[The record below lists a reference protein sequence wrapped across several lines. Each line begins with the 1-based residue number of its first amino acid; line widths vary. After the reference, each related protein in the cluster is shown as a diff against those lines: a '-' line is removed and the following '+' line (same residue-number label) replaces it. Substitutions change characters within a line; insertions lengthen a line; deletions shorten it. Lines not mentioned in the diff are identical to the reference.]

1 MVYIMTNPSDDTT
14 ATQQQRLQASQ
25 LPIDPV
31 KIKAMV
37 DYYIAEYRERLLDRD
52 LLEQMVAEDEM
63 LWGIRVKSVVTGLTT
78 ALRQS
83 NCDPYSDSYF
93 NEQTI
98 TECRRFATDL
108 LRDLQ
113 KISKDIP
120 GLAAKL
126 PEIKQDAWEFLDVI
140 LPNSQPTQAMR
151 SSTLELQR
159 DESGAVSL
167 QTIPADLEPQEL
179 FHQRY
184 REYIKMGDTPD
195 GAARLQELRKSLD
208 ARIAAARDMQRDDI
222 DWPFYHL
229 LNDANTLH
237 LHTQDT
243 HDFTRICTIASLC
256 QKMAYRHFGYNPA
269 TTTLSQDREVSRYIS
284 SAQQGMCTIIELLL
298 KFDDDGV
305 AKTQQLEHYVISP
318 YIKAEI
324 DAEYVIHDKDPDGT
338 RQARASAYAIVPE
351 DEEYRLHPV
360 VNSLNDRRFIFDQRI
375 RDAYITIITKHPAE
389 QSSSQL
395 FDDYYIV
402 SLCAKHGEQAV
413 ARKAAWDRVNYYFYQ
428 TDEIEEIHF
437 YVLLLKDEL
446 GEAERVKQWVVQ
458 QFRDNP
464 NSELATLY
472 FECIGYDHDVFRFL
486 QEATAREAASPIKA
500 LDQVLSATASI
511 TLSRSKKPPKSSG
524 VSTQNQHNSLFTTPR
539 AAPPARD
546 RGLFGRHIQG
556 QRRRG
561 CRVPSVSSA
570 PLGLPRQCAA
580 AKRARSTHLP
590 RSHWWQ

>member
-14 ATQQQRLQASQ
+14 ATQQQRPQASQ

-31 KIKAMV
+31 KIKAMI
-37 DYYIAEYRERLLDRD
+37 DYYIAEYREQLLDRD
-52 LLEQMVAEDEM
+52 LLEQTVAEDEM
-63 LWGIRVKSVVTGLTT
+63 LWDINIWKIVARLTT

-120 GLAAKL
+120 SLAAKL
-126 PEIKQDAWEFLDVI
+126 PKIKQDVWEFLDVI
-140 LPNSQPTQAMR
+140 MPNSQPTQAMR

-184 REYIKMGDTPD
+184 HEYIKMGDIPD
-195 GAARLQELRKSLD
+195 GIARLQELRESLD
-208 ARIAAARDMQRDDI
+208 ARTAAARDMQRDDI

-229 LNDANTLH
+229 LGDADTLH
-237 LHTQDT
+237 LRTQDA

-256 QKMAYRHFGYNPA
+256 QEMAYRHFRYNPA
-269 TTTLSQDREVSRYIS
+269 TTTPSQDREVSQYIS
-284 SAQQGMCTIIELLL
+284 SAQREMRTIIEFLLE
-298 KFDDDGV
+298 FDDDGV
-305 AKTQQLEHYVISP
+305 AKAQQLEQYVISP
-318 YIKAEI
+318 YIRAEI
-324 DAEYVIHDKDPDGT
+324 DAEYVIHGKDPDGT
-338 RQARASAYAIVPE
+338 RRARASAYVIAPE
-351 DEEYRLHPV
+351 DEEYTLHPV

-375 RDAYITIITKHPAE
+375 RDAYIAIITKHPSE
-389 QSSSQL
+389 RSSSQL

-402 SLCAKHGEQAV
+402 NLCAKHGEQAV
-413 ARKAAWDRVNYYFYQ
+413 ARKAAWDMVNYYFYQ

-446 GEAERVKQWVVQ
+446 GEGEKVKQWVAQ
-458 QFRDNP
+458 QLYDNP
-464 NSELATLY
+464 STELATLY
-472 FECIGYDHDVFRFL
+472 FECVGYDHDVFRFL
-486 QEATAREAASPIKA
+486 QEATAREADSPMKA
-500 LDQVLSATASI
+500 LAQQVENLN
-511 TLSRSKKPPKSSG
+511 TLESTVSKCPYNF
-524 VSTQNQHNSLFTTPR
+524 VEEQE
-539 AAPPARD
+539 AAEE
-546 RGLFGRHIQG
+546 
-556 QRRRG
+556 QRRLHAE
-561 CRVPSVSSA
+561 SA
-570 PLGLPRQCAA
+570 Q
-580 AKRARSTHLP
+580 
-590 RSHWWQ
+590 

>member
-14 ATQQQRLQASQ
+14 ATQRQRLQASQ

-31 KIKAMV
+31 KIKTMV
-37 DYYIAEYRERLLDRD
+37 DYYIAEYREQLLDRD
-52 LLEQMVAEDEM
+52 LLEQTVAEDEM
-63 LWGIRVKSVVTGLTT
+63 LWDINIWKIVARLTT

-98 TECRRFATDL
+98 AECRRFATDL

-126 PEIKQDAWEFLDVI
+126 PKIKQDVWEFLDVI

-167 QTIPADLEPQEL
+167 QTIPTDLEPQEL

-184 REYIKMGDTPD
+184 REYIKMSDTPD
-195 GAARLQELRKSLD
+195 GIARLQELRKSLD

-229 LNDANTLH
+229 LGDADTLH
-237 LHTQDT
+237 LRTQDI

-256 QKMAYRHFGYNPA
+256 QEMAYRHFGYNPA
-269 TTTLSQDREVSRYIS
+269 TTTPSQDREVSRYIS
-284 SAQQGMCTIIELLL
+284 SAQRRLRTIIELIL

-305 AKTQQLEHYVISP
+305 AKAQQLERYVISP

-324 DAEYVIHDKDPDGT
+324 DAEYVIHGKDSDGT
-338 RQARASAYAIVPE
+338 RQARAIAYVIVPE
-351 DEEYRLHPV
+351 DEEYVLHPI
-360 VNSLNDRRFIFDQRI
+360 VNSLNDRRFIFDQQI
-375 RDAYITIITKHPAE
+375 RDAYIAIITKHPSE
-389 QSSSQL
+389 RSSSRL
-395 FDDYYIV
+395 FDDYYLV
-402 SLCAKHGEQAV
+402 KLCAKHGEQAV
-413 ARKAAWDRVNYYFYQ
+413 ARKAAWDMVNYYFYQ

-446 GEAERVKQWVVQ
+446 GEGEKVKQWIAQ
-458 QFRDNP
+458 QLRDNP
-464 NSELATLY
+464 SAELATLY
-472 FECIGYDHDVFRFL
+472 FECVGYDHDVFRFL
-486 QEATAREAASPIKA
+486 QEATTREAASPIEA
-500 LDQVLSATASI
+500 LAQQVENLNTLESTVSDCLYDFVEKQEAAEEQQRLHAESA
-511 TLSRSKKPPKSSG
+511 
-524 VSTQNQHNSLFTTPR
+524 
-539 AAPPARD
+539 
-546 RGLFGRHIQG
+546 
-556 QRRRG
+556 
-561 CRVPSVSSA
+561 
-570 PLGLPRQCAA
+570 
-580 AKRARSTHLP
+580 
-590 RSHWWQ
+590 

>member
-1 MVYIMTNPSDDTT
+1 MVYIMTNSPDDTT
-14 ATQQQRLQASQ
+14 ATQQQRPQASQ

-31 KIKAMV
+31 KIKAMI
-37 DYYIAEYRERLLDRD
+37 DYYIAEYREQLLDRD
-52 LLEQMVAEDEM
+52 LLEQTVAEDEM
-63 LWGIRVKSVVTGLTT
+63 LWHIRVKSVVTGLTT
-78 ALRQS
+78 ALHKS
-83 NCDPYSDSYF
+83 NCDPYYYRYLDEH
-93 NEQTI
+93 NTI
-98 TECRRFATDL
+98 KCKRFATDL

-126 PEIKQDAWEFLDVI
+126 PEIKQDVWEFLDVI

-195 GAARLQELRKSLD
+195 GAARLQELRESLD

-237 LHTQDT
+237 LHTQDAD
-243 HDFTRICTIASLC
+243 DFTRICTIASRC
-256 QKMAYRHFGYNPA
+256 QEMAYRHFGYNPA
-269 TTTLSQDREVSRYIS
+269 TTTLSQDREVSQYIS
-284 SAQQGMCTIIELLL
+284 SAQQELGMIIELLL
-298 KFDDDGV
+298 EFDDDGV
-305 AKTQQLEHYVISP
+305 AKAQQLEQYAISP

-324 DAEYVIHDKDPDGT
+324 DAEYVIHGKDPDGT
-338 RQARASAYAIVPE
+338 RQARASAYVITPE
-351 DEEYRLHPV
+351 DEGYTLHAV

-375 RDAYITIITKHPAE
+375 RDAYIAIITKHPSE
-389 QSSSQL
+389 RSSSRL
-395 FDDYYIV
+395 FDDYYLV
-402 SLCAKHGEQAV
+402 KLCAKHGEQAV
-413 ARKAAWDRVNYYFYQ
+413 ARKAAWDMVNYYFYQ

-446 GEAERVKQWVVQ
+446 GEGEKVKQWIAQ
-458 QFRDNP
+458 QLRDNP
-464 NSELATLY
+464 SAELATLY

-486 QEATAREAASPIKA
+486 QEATTREAASPMEA
-500 LDQVLSATASI
+500 LVQHVENLN
-511 TLSRSKKPPKSSG
+511 TLRST
-524 VSTQNQHNSLFTTPR
+524 VSDCLYDFVEKQE
-539 AAPPARD
+539 AAEE
-546 RGLFGRHIQG
+546 
-556 QRRRG
+556 QRRLHAE
-561 CRVPSVSSA
+561 SA
-570 PLGLPRQCAA
+570 Q
-580 AKRARSTHLP
+580 
-590 RSHWWQ
+590 

>member
-14 ATQQQRLQASQ
+14 TTQQQRPQASQ

-31 KIKAMV
+31 KIKTMI
-37 DYYIAEYRERLLDRD
+37 DYYIAEYREQLLDRD
-52 LLEQMVAEDEM
+52 LLEQTVAEDEM
-63 LWGIRVKSVVTGLTT
+63 LWDINIWKIVARLTT

-126 PEIKQDAWEFLDVI
+126 PKIKQDVWEFLDVI
-140 LPNSQPTQAMR
+140 MPNSQPTQAMR

-184 REYIKMGDTPD
+184 REYIKMGDAPD
-195 GAARLQELRKSLD
+195 GAARLQELRESLN
-208 ARIAAARDMQRDDI
+208 ARIAAARDMQRNDI

-229 LNDANTLH
+229 LGDADTLH
-237 LHTQDT
+237 LRTQDA

-256 QKMAYRHFGYNPA
+256 QEMAYRHFGYNPA
-269 TTTLSQDREVSRYIS
+269 TTTPSQDREVSQYIS
-284 SAQQGMCTIIELLL
+284 SAQQELGTIIEFLLE
-298 KFDDDGV
+298 FDDDGV
-305 AKTQQLEHYVISP
+305 AKAQQLERYVISP

-324 DAEYVIHDKDPDGT
+324 DAEYVIHGKDPDGT
-338 RQARASAYAIVPE
+338 RQARASAYVIAPE
-351 DEEYRLHPV
+351 DEGYTLHAV

-375 RDAYITIITKHPAE
+375 RDAYIAIITKHPSE
-389 QSSSQL
+389 RSSSRL
-395 FDDYYIV
+395 FDDYYLV
-402 SLCAKHGEQAV
+402 KLCAKHGKQAV

-446 GEAERVKQWVVQ
+446 GEAKRVKQWVAQ

-464 NSELATLY
+464 SAELATLY
-472 FECIGYDHDVFRFL
+472 FECVGYDHDVFRFL
-486 QEATAREAASPIKA
+486 QEATTREAASPMEA
-500 LDQVLSATASI
+500 LVQHVENLNTLESTVSDCLYDFVEKQEATEEQQRLHAESAE
-511 TLSRSKKPPKSSG
+511 
-524 VSTQNQHNSLFTTPR
+524 
-539 AAPPARD
+539 
-546 RGLFGRHIQG
+546 
-556 QRRRG
+556 
-561 CRVPSVSSA
+561 
-570 PLGLPRQCAA
+570 
-580 AKRARSTHLP
+580 
-590 RSHWWQ
+590 

>member
-14 ATQQQRLQASQ
+14 ATQRQRLQASQ

-31 KIKAMV
+31 KIKTMV

-52 LLEQMVAEDEM
+52 LLEQTVTEDEM

-126 PEIKQDAWEFLDVI
+126 PEIKQDVREFVDVI

-167 QTIPADLEPQEL
+167 QTMPADLEPQEL

-184 REYIKMGDTPD
+184 HEYIKMGDAPD
-195 GAARLQELRKSLD
+195 GAARLQELRESLN
-208 ARIAAARDMQRDDI
+208 ARIAAARDMQRNDI

-229 LNDANTLH
+229 LGDADTLH
-237 LHTQDT
+237 LRTQDA

-256 QKMAYRHFGYNPA
+256 QEMAYRHFRYNPA
-269 TTTLSQDREVSRYIS
+269 TTTPSQDREVSQYIS
-284 SAQQGMCTIIELLL
+284 SAQQELGTIIEFLL

-305 AKTQQLEHYVISP
+305 AKAQQLEQYVISP

-324 DAEYVIHDKDPDGT
+324 DAEYVIHGKDPDGT
-338 RQARASAYAIVPE
+338 RQARASAYVIAPE
-351 DEEYRLHPV
+351 DEEYTLHSV
-360 VNSLNDRRFIFDQRI
+360 VNSLNDRRFIFDQQI
-375 RDAYITIITKHPAE
+375 RDAYIAIITKHPSE
-389 QSSSQL
+389 RSSSRL
-395 FDDYYIV
+395 FDDYYLV
-402 SLCAKHGEQAV
+402 KLCAKHGEQAV
-413 ARKAAWDRVNYYFYQ
+413 ARKAAWDMVNYYFYQ

-446 GEAERVKQWVVQ
+446 GEDERVKQWVVQ

-464 NSELATLY
+464 NSEIATLY

-500 LDQVLSATASI
+500 LDQQVENLN
-511 TLSRSKKPPKSSG
+511 TLEST
-524 VSTQNQHNSLFTTPR
+524 VSDCLYNFVEKQE
-539 AAPPARD
+539 AAEE
-546 RGLFGRHIQG
+546 
-556 QRRRG
+556 QRRLHAE
-561 CRVPSVSSA
+561 SA
-570 PLGLPRQCAA
+570 
-580 AKRARSTHLP
+580 
-590 RSHWWQ
+590 

>member
-1 MVYIMTNPSDDTT
+1 MVYIMTYPSDDTT

-31 KIKAMV
+31 KIKAMI
-37 DYYIAEYRERLLDRD
+37 DYYIAEYREQLLDRD
-52 LLEQMVAEDEM
+52 LLEQTVAEDEM
-63 LWGIRVKSVVTGLTT
+63 LWDINIWKIVARLTT

-98 TECRRFATDL
+98 TECRRFATNL

-120 GLAAKL
+120 CLAAKL
-126 PEIKQDAWEFLDVI
+126 PKIKQDVWEFLDVI
-140 LPNSQPTQAMR
+140 MPDSQPTQAMR

-184 REYIKMGDTPD
+184 REYIKMGDAPD
-195 GAARLQELRKSLD
+195 GAARLQELRESLN
-208 ARIAAARDMQRDDI
+208 ARIAAARDMQRNDI

-229 LNDANTLH
+229 LGDADTLH
-237 LHTQDT
+237 LRTQDA

-256 QKMAYRHFGYNPA
+256 QEMAYRHFGYNPA

-284 SAQQGMCTIIELLL
+284 SAQQELCTIIELLL
-298 KFDDDGV
+298 EFDDDGV
-305 AKTQQLEHYVISP
+305 AKAQQLEQYAISP

-324 DAEYVIHDKDPDGT
+324 DAEYVIHGKDPDGT
-338 RQARASAYAIVPE
+338 RQARASAYVIVPE
-351 DEEYRLHPV
+351 NEEYAPDPV

-375 RDAYITIITKHPAE
+375 RDAYIAIITKYPAE

-446 GEAERVKQWVVQ
+446 GEAEQVKQWVAQ
-458 QFRDNP
+458 QFHDNP
-464 NSELATLY
+464 NSEIATLY

-486 QEATAREAASPIKA
+486 QEATAREAASPIEA
-500 LDQVLSATASI
+500 LDQQVENLN
-511 TLSRSKKPPKSSG
+511 TLESTVSKCLYNFVEK
-524 VSTQNQHNSLFTTPR
+524 QE
-539 AAPPARD
+539 AAEE
-546 RGLFGRHIQG
+546 
-556 QRRRG
+556 QRRLHTE
-561 CRVPSVSSA
+561 SA
-570 PLGLPRQCAA
+570 Q
-580 AKRARSTHLP
+580 
-590 RSHWWQ
+590 

>member
-14 ATQQQRLQASQ
+14 ATQQQRPQASQ

-31 KIKAMV
+31 KIKAMI
-37 DYYIAEYRERLLDRD
+37 DYYIAEYREQLLDRD
-52 LLEQMVAEDEM
+52 LLEQTVAEDEM
-63 LWGIRVKSVVTGLTT
+63 LWDINIWKIVARLTT

-120 GLAAKL
+120 SLAAKL
-126 PEIKQDAWEFLDVI
+126 PKIKQDVWEFLDVI
-140 LPNSQPTQAMR
+140 MPNSQPTQAMR

-184 REYIKMGDTPD
+184 HEYIKMGDIPD
-195 GAARLQELRKSLD
+195 GIARLQELRESLD
-208 ARIAAARDMQRDDI
+208 ARTAAARDMQRDDI

-229 LNDANTLH
+229 LGDADTLH
-237 LHTQDT
+237 LRTQDA

-256 QKMAYRHFGYNPA
+256 QEMAYRHFRYNPA
-269 TTTLSQDREVSRYIS
+269 TTTPSQDREVSQYIS
-284 SAQQGMCTIIELLL
+284 SAQREMRTIIEFLLE
-298 KFDDDGV
+298 FDDDGV
-305 AKTQQLEHYVISP
+305 AKAQQLEQYVISP
-318 YIKAEI
+318 YIRAEI
-324 DAEYVIHDKDPDGT
+324 DAEYVIHGKDPDGT
-338 RQARASAYAIVPE
+338 RRARASAYVIAPE
-351 DEEYRLHPV
+351 DEEYTLHPV

-375 RDAYITIITKHPAE
+375 RDTYITIITKHPAE

-402 SLCAKHGEQAV
+402 NLCAKHGEQAI

-446 GEAERVKQWVVQ
+446 GEAERVKQWVTQ
-458 QFRDNP
+458 QFRDSP

-486 QEATAREAASPIKA
+486 QEATTREAASPIEA
-500 LDQVLSATASI
+500 LDRQVENLN
-511 TLSRSKKPPKSSG
+511 TLEST
-524 VSTQNQHNSLFTTPR
+524 VSDCLYNFVEKQE
-539 AAPPARD
+539 AAEE
-546 RGLFGRHIQG
+546 
-556 QRRRG
+556 QRRLHAE
-561 CRVPSVSSA
+561 SA
-570 PLGLPRQCAA
+570 Q
-580 AKRARSTHLP
+580 
-590 RSHWWQ
+590 